1 MKMKDIHQKIVFYDV
16 DTQNDFMNVDGLL
29 YVPNAAII
37 KPNLAQLTQY
47 ANNNG
52 ITILGSVDNHA
63 DGDAEFIKNG
73 GPFPDHCMAD
83 TEGQEKIPETEPS
96 NPSYIPNIPLGGAEL
111 YREYILG
118 DSIFFE
124 KQHYDVFTNPHAES
138 VLSLPKLAVV
148 YGVATDYCIKAAALG
163 MRQRGVNVIVVE
175 DAIEGIA
182 PESIQ
187 EALEEMR
194 QKEVKF
200 IKTQDVL
207 DGKVEKI
214 FANL

>member
-1 MKMKDIHQKIVFYDV
+1 MRMKDIHQKIVFYDV
-16 DTQNDFMNVDGLL
+16 DTQNDFMNENGAL
-29 YVPNAAII
+29 YVPNAEII
-37 KPNLAQLTQY
+37 RPNLAQLTQY
-47 ANNNG
+47 ANEKG

-63 DGDAEFIKNG
+63 DEDAELLKNG
-73 GPFPDHCMAD
+73 GPFPDHCMAG
-83 TEGQEKIPETEPS
+83 TEGQKKISETAPN
-96 NPSYIPNIPLGGAEL
+96 NPSYIPNAPISEAEL
-111 YREYILG
+111 YREVALG
-118 DSIFFE
+118 DSVFFE

-187 EALEEMR
+187 EALQEMR
-194 QKEVKF
+194 EAGTTF
-200 IKTQDVL
+200 IRTQEVL
-207 DGKVEKI
+207 DGKVEEI
-214 FANL
+214 YARL